1 MPTDIYTLGIK
12 ADTTDIRKADADL
25 DALAKS
31 ASGTEQSVKRFTGS
45 VGQLGTTLKQVSAGT
60 VNLEKTAGKLGN
72 SMSKLGGAFRLQKG
86 SAQQLGYQLQ
96 DVAVQAQMGVSA
108 FTILGQQG
116 SQLAMVLGPQ
126 GALIGAAIAIGAA
139 LGGVMHKAITGTG
152 KDLDD
157 LVERIGNATDGF
169 REMASVQRMAVA
181 QDREL
186 GRLQAI
192 AAMEALKEKVD
203 AAKEGLETL
212 NNTFFYFTRS
222 DNQKGIDLTS
232 KQIERQSAEVVRLA
246 AEYKTASEEMNGFN
260 DLTKEM
266 LSGEG
271 VGPSKTNEPNRAE
284 REGALLNALFSEQQG
299 FREEQ
304 QAAES
309 ALLNALLQEK
319 IDFAAA
325 EREMD
330 EKQRVSDRTWL
341 AEKRNQRENALAG
354 ELQAIADFYGN
365 VEELRHA
372 DNMANGNAL
381 QEQLNQRREV
391 GNGERQGLKE
401 FDRKTAEDNKKAEND
416 KLDVKRRTSG
426 AISELMNSQ
435 SKELFNTAKAASMA
449 ETIMNTYTG
458 MSKAVAQGG
467 IFGFGA
473 AGLIAA
479 AGASQVANIAS
490 TSFGDS
496 SVKGSNMPTEAPTNI
511 TNNTQSSA
519 TTINISGGVG
529 FGVDE
534 LTALFDSDAVIIN
547 KDSAQGRALR

>member
-12 ADTTDIRKADADL
+12 ADTTDIKRADADL

-60 VNLEKTAGKLGN
+60 VNLEKTAGKLGG
-72 SMSKLGGAFRLQKG
+72 SMSKLGGAFKLQRG

-139 LGGVMHKAITGTG
+139 LGGIMHKAITGVG
-152 KDLDD
+152 EDLDD
-157 LVERIGNATDGF
+157 LVERIGKATDGF

-181 QDREL
+181 NDRDSIRSTKVL
-186 GRLQAI
+186 
-192 AAMEALKEKVD
+192 AMEALKEEVND
-203 AAKEGLETL
+203 ANEDLKIL

-222 DNQKGIDLTS
+222 KNQKGIDLTTN
-232 KQIERQSAEVVRLA
+232 KIIDQAVEVTRLSADYL
-246 AEYKTASEEMNGFN
+246 TASKNLADFN
-260 DLTKEM
+260 KETEQI

-271 VGPSKTNEPNRAE
+271 VGESETGLLTRSE
-284 REGALLNALFSEQQG
+284 RERALLNALFDEQQG
-299 FREEQ
+299 FRE
-304 QAAES
+304 ARKAGES
-309 ALLNALLQEK
+309 ALLKALDEEQNSFRVQKQERDDLALEHGYAKYYNVLQMQYQATIEFNQLAEDANKLKLDRETAYMVDQYQMRADMQKDADEK
-319 IDFAAA
+319 SLLDAIKFSRDAA
-325 EREMD
+325 ED
-330 EKQRVSDRTWL
+330 DK
-341 AEKRNQRENALAG
+341 KN
-354 ELQAIADFYGN
+354 
-365 VEELRHA
+365 EE
-372 DNMANGNAL
+372 
-381 QEQLNQRREV
+381 E
-391 GNGERQGLKE
+391 
-401 FDRKTAEDNKKAEND
+401 

-435 SKELFNTAKAASMA
+435 SKELFNLAKAASIA
-449 ETIMNTYTG
+449 ETIMNTQVG
-458 MSKAVAQGG
+458 MSKAIAQGG
-467 IFGFGA
+467 ILGFGA
-473 AGLIAA
+473 AGIIAA

-496 SVKGSNMPTEAPTNI
+496 SVKGSSMPTEVPSNI
-511 TNNTQSSA
+511 TNNTQSSS

-534 LTALFDSDAVIIN
+534 LTALFESDAVIIN